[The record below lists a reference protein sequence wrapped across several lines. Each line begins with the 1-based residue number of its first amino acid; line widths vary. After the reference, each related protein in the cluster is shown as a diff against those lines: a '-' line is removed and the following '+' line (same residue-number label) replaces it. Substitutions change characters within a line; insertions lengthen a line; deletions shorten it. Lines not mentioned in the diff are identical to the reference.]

1 MPLEFETNISSFKE
15 AVEASPPISFDD
27 LAPFDP
33 LEKLDFEMM
42 KYMRF
47 PIPSMSNFD
56 PVVTSKIQRPGCE
69 YESILRQRSGEPDL
83 EKEQLEA
90 HKQ

>member
-56 PVVTSKIQRPGCE
+56 PVVTSKI
-69 YESILRQRSGEPDL
+69 
-83 EKEQLEA
+83 
-90 HKQ
+90 